1 VQHDT
6 RTTAFVSLD
15 PDAVA
20 EFAERWSMPAQTG
33 ETGGWP
39 LYAFAAPARAA
50 SVDDPAALPAPDADW
65 FVELSRVLAPGE
77 AVVVTERVSTAEGRL
92 TGWSCHALTADGLV
106 HTESGQVPDSST
118 PDSSTPD
125 SSSPAALLLA
135 EARAHAVAERHG
147 LVTAAELVQG
157 RRVVA

>member
-1 VQHDT
+1 VQHET

-15 PDAVA
+15 PCAVA
-20 EFAERWSMPAQTG
+20 EFAERWSMRAGFG

-39 LYAFAAPARAA
+39 LYAFAAPARAT

-65 FVELSRVLAPGE
+65 FVELSHVLAPGE
-77 AVVVTERVSTAEGRL
+77 AVVVTERVTSDDGWL

-106 HTESGQVPDSST
+106 HTESAHGPDAALPS
-118 PDSSTPD
+118 
-125 SSSPAALLLA
+125 ALLLA
-135 EARAHAVAERHG
+135 EARAHATAERHG
-147 LVTAAELVQG
+147 LVTPADLARG